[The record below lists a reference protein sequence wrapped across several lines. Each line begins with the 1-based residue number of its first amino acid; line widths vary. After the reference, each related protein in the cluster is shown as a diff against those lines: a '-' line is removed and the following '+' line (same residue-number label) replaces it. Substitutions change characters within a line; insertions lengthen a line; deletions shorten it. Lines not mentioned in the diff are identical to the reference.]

1 MTLTGSGCCSMLV
14 VIARSLL
21 LRPLSARSFLLLGR
35 IGWELALLDSVLKDT
50 RLRDVLD
57 IKVSP
62 VGGQKVIQIEA
73 YVVPEI
79 STIQNGH
86 VEFAKGEY
94 PHLKDLWFSD
104 VCKGSDE
111 LEIDVLVGADYLWNF
126 QKECTIRGNPDEP
139 VAVETELGW
148 VLSGPMKCKSN
159 DDVVSTQVNLITS
172 VRDQTFESEVHK
184 LWDLET
190 LGINPLKEEVH
201 EEFRESISF
210 DGSRN

>member
-1 MTLTGSGCCSMLV
+1 M
-14 VIARSLL
+14 
-21 LRPLSARSFLLLGR
+21 
-35 IGWELALLDSVLKDT
+35 
-50 RLRDVLD
+50 D
-57 IKVSP
+57 IKVSS

-73 YVVPEI
+73 YVLPEI

-86 VEFAKGEY
+86 VELAKGEY

-126 QKECTIRGNPDEP
+126 QKEGTIRGNPDEP

-148 VLSGPMKCKSN
+148 VLLGPMKCKSN

-190 LGINPLKEEVH
+190 LGINPLKDEVH

-210 DGSRN
+210 DGSKYSVKLPWKEGHPELPTNYSTSLRSLKLLD